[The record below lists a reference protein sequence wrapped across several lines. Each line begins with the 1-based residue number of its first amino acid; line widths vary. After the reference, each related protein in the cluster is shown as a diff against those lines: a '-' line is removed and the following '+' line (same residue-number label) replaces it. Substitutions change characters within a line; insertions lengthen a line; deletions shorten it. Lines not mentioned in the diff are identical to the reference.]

1 MNMSILLTTS
11 PLNVY
16 EHMALDETLVRER
29 AGEVTLRF
37 YNWAP
42 GSALTFGYAQ
52 FVREVRAQA
61 AAQQFAGKICRRPT
75 GGGVV
80 YHIDD
85 LTFSLIFSSNDKPTV
100 IYKNLHGAIQAAL
113 TLGGLCTQLFDKK
126 LPASAY
132 APSQHHQASAC
143 FTNPVENDLMQ
154 ANGQKMLG
162 GAIRRFGQTVLYQ
175 GSLQAPDARQNPAYK
190 QTIIRAVRSFL
201 NVNLKIEPV
210 CTQVLFAAQELA
222 TTQYNTLAWTEK
234 F

>member
-1 MNMSILLTTS
+1 MAILVTT
-11 PLNVY
+11 PALDVF
-16 EHMALDETLVRER
+16 EHMALDEMLVRER
-29 AGEVTLRF
+29 PSEVTLRF
-37 YNWAP
+37 YNWTSGP
-42 GSALTFGYAQ
+42 ALTFGYAQ
-52 FVREVRAQA
+52 FVREVRAQT
-61 AAQQFAGKICRRPT
+61 AAQQFTGEICRRPT

-85 LTFSLIFSSNDKPTV
+85 LTLSLIFSSAEKPTE
-100 IYKNLHGAIQAAL
+100 IYKNLHSAVQAAL
-113 TLGGLCTQLFDKK
+113 TLSGLSAQLFDKK

-175 GSLQAPDARQNPAYK
+175 GSLQAPNARQNPAYK
-190 QTIIRAVRSFL
+190 HAIINAVRGFL
-201 NVNLKIEPV
+201 DVNLKIESVPMP
-210 CTQVLFAAQELA
+210 TLAQARQLA
-222 TTQYNTLAWTEK
+222 RTQYNTRAWTEK

>member
-1 MNMSILLTTS
+1 MSILLTTS

-29 AGEVTLRF
+29 AGKVTLRF
-37 YNWAP
+37 YNWTP
-42 GSALTFGYAQ
+42 GPALTFGYAQ
-52 FVREVRAQA
+52 FVREVRAQT
-61 AAQQFAGKICRRPT
+61 AAQHFTGKICRRPT

-80 YHIDD
+80 YHRDD
-85 LTFSLIFSSNDKPTV
+85 LTFSLIFPSAEKPTE

-113 TLGGLCTQLFDKK
+113 TLSGLSAQLFDKK

-175 GSLQAPDARQNPAYK
+175 GSLQAPNARQNPAYK
-190 QTIIRAVRSFL
+190 QAIINAVRGFL
-201 NVNLKIEPV
+201 EVNLKIEPV
-210 CTQVLFAAQELA
+210 SGATLAAAKQLA
-222 TTQYNTLAWTEK
+222 SMQYNTPAWTEK

>member
-1 MNMSILLTTS
+1 MSILATT
-11 PLNVY
+11 PTLNVF

-29 AGEVTLRF
+29 AGKVTLRF
-37 YNWAP
+37 YNWTP
-42 GSALTFGYAQ
+42 GLALTFGYAQ
-52 FVREVRAQA
+52 FVREVRAQVQ
-61 AAQQFAGKICRRPT
+61 AQHFAGEICRRPT

-85 LTFSLIFSSNDKPTV
+85 LTFSLIFPSAEKPTE

-113 TLGGLCTQLFDKK
+113 TLSGLSAQLFDKK

-175 GSLQAPDARQNPAYK
+175 GSLQAANARQNPAYK
-190 QTIIRAVRSFL
+190 QAIIQAVRSFL
-201 NVNLKIEPV
+201 EVNLKIEPI
-210 CTQVLFAAQELA
+210 AAPTLA
-222 TTQYNTLAWTEK
+222 AAKQLAITQYNTPAWTEK